1 MFGVGLSSGECPQEV
16 AKREREAVESL
27 NAIAECF
34 SSISSALQL
43 SQGIHNSMDTRQ
55 AGANRYIYTDIVLS
69 NFIFSKPIESIKICI
84 SMASLRHQ
92 RASIRL

>member
-34 SSISSALQL
+34 SSISSA
-43 SQGIHNSMDTRQ
+43 
-55 AGANRYIYTDIVLS
+55 
-69 NFIFSKPIESIKICI
+69 
-84 SMASLRHQ
+84 
-92 RASIRL
+92 

>member
-69 NFIFSKPIESIKICI
+69 NLYSPNPLK
-84 SMASLRHQ
+84 A
-92 RASIRL
+92 